1 MAVSISRSGTF
12 ASGHQMLDV
21 MLRRGYTLIEDT
33 DAPYRFVWLNRETR
47 TVVTYCE
54 GDLTTEVC
62 GDDLD
67 LNGHL
72 AKLRAFYGALLI
84 DPETY
89 TVELYTIGSWSRR
102 EEAPATL
109 IEAIAWADHSTHRNQ
124 VAVRVL
130 DNRGRVTYQ
139 TGTRYMREHEIG
151 GRG

>member
-54 GDLTTEVC
+54 GDLITEVC

-84 DPETY
+84 DQPEY
-89 TVELYTIGSWSRR
+89 TVWIYALHGWEPRDPKHPELT
-102 EEAPATL
+102 A
-109 IEAIAWADHSTHRNQ
+109 AIDWAEHAFTRNR
-124 VAVRVL
+124 VPVRVV
-130 DNRGRVTYQ
+130 NAAGSVVYQ
-139 TGTRYMREHEIG
+139 TGMRYLRD
-151 GRG
+151 